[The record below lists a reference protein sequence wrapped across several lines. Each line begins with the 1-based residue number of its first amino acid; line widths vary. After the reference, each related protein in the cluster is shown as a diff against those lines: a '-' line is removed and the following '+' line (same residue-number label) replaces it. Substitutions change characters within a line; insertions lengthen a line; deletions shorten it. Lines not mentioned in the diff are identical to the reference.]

1 MIRRLADALSRWSAR
16 WVPDPFVIV
25 ILLTLV
31 TMALVW
37 ALTGK
42 DPVAA
47 LGAWGGRLQDGEVLK
62 AERGLWSLLAFAMQ
76 MCLTLVTGHA
86 LAAAPPVRR
95 AIARLVD
102 HVPSASAA
110 VVVVALVAMLMG
122 LLNWGLGLIVGAVI
136 ARDMGRSLK
145 RRGVR
150 AHYPLIGAA
159 GYTGLLVWHGGLSGS
174 APLKITRASEI
185 ATVLPPGLHLDP
197 LPLSETIGSPL
208 NLTVAALLLV
218 GVPLA
223 LVLMRPRDADIRE
236 IDAFAPAD
244 DLPAT
249 APAGTGPARALERS
263 SVLALLLAAAAF
275 TYLGMLVARV
285 GFGGIDLNVVNL
297 FFLALGLVLHRSA
310 GAYGAAVG
318 DAARS
323 TGGIILQFPFYAGIM
338 GMMALTGLIAV
349 LAQAVGDAATPTS
362 FGPLTFLS
370 AGTVNLFVP
379 SGGGQFAV
387 QGPVVI
393 EAAHQLGVPMG
404 KAVMAFCY
412 GDQWTNMLQPFWAL
426 PLLGITGLK
435 VGDLIGYTA
444 ALMLLVAPLFI
455 VPLMLF

>member
-42 DPVAA
+42 DPIAA
-47 LGAWGGRLQDGEVLK
+47 LGAWGGRLKDGEVLG
-62 AERGLWSLLAFAMQ
+62 AERGLWSLLTFAMQ

-95 AIARLVD
+95 GIARLVD
-102 HVPSASAA
+102 RVPTARAA
-110 VVVVALVAMLMG
+110 IIVTALVAMLAG
-122 LLNWGLGLIVGAVI
+122 FLNWGLGLIVGAVI

-145 RRGVR
+145 RRGIR

-185 ATVLPPGLHLDP
+185 ATVLPPGLNLDP

-223 LVLMRPRDADIRE
+223 LVLMRPRDEHVRE
-236 IDAFAPAD
+236 IDAFAPGD
-244 DLPAT
+244 DALPAL
-249 APAGTGPARALERS
+249 PGGGGPARALDRS
-263 SVLALLLAAAAF
+263 RILALIFAAAAF
-275 TYLGMLVARV
+275 GYLGMLVAKV
-285 GFGGIDLNVVNL
+285 GFGGIDLNIINL
-297 FFLALGLVLHRSA
+297 FFLAVGLVLHGSPA
-310 GAYGAAVG
+310 AYGNAVG
-318 DAARS
+318 DAAKS

-338 GMMALTGLIAV
+338 GMMALTGLIGV
-349 LAQAVGDAATPTS
+349 LAHAIGDAATPVT

-444 ALMLLVAPLFI
+444 ALMLLVLPLFI
-455 VPLMLF
+455 VPLILF

>member
-25 ILLTLV
+25 ILLTLLTV
-31 TMALVW
+31 VLVW
-37 ALTGK
+37 WLTGR
-42 DPVAA
+42 DPIEA
-47 LGAWGGRLQDGEVLK
+47 LGAWGGRIQDGELLK

-76 MCLTLVTGHA
+76 MCLTLVTGYA
-86 LAAAPPVRR
+86 LAAAPAVRR
-95 AIARLVD
+95 GIARLVD
-102 HVPSASAA
+102 HVPTARWAI
-110 VVVVALVAMLMG
+110 VVTALVAMITG
-122 LLNWGLGLIVGAVI
+122 LLNWGLGLIVGAI
-136 ARDMGRSLK
+136 LARDMGRSLK
-145 RRGVR
+145 RRGIR

-185 ATVLPPGLHLDP
+185 ATVLPPNLHLDP

-223 LVLMRPRDADIRE
+223 LVLMSPRDAHVRE
-236 IDAFAPAD
+236 VDAFAPGD
-244 DLPAT
+244 DAAIALPV
-249 APAGTGPARALERS
+249 GDGPARTLDRS
-263 SVLALLLAAAAF
+263 FLLAALLAAAALG
-275 TYLGMLVARV
+275 YLGMLVSRV
-285 GFGGIDLNVVNL
+285 GFGAIDLNVINL
-297 FFLALGLVLHRSA
+297 FFLAVGLLLHKSP
-310 GAYGAAVG
+310 GAYSAAIG
-318 DAARS
+318 EAARS
-323 TGGIILQFPFYAGIM
+323 TGGILLQFPFYAGIM
-338 GMMALTGLIAV
+338 GMMALTGLIGV
-349 LAQAVGDAATPTS
+349 LAHAVGDAASAAS

-444 ALMLLVAPLFI
+444 ALMILVAPLFI
-455 VPLMLF
+455 VPLLLF